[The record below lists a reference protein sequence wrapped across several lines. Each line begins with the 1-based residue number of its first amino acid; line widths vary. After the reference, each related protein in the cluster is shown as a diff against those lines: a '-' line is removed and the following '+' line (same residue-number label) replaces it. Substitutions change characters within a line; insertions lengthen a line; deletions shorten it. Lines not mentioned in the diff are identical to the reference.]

1 MGDTTYNF
9 PPTVDAQTY
18 SLTVNPARA
27 LPLSILS
34 LDKDVQREALGK
46 HFTGAGDRFFY
57 MAFANADNH
66 QLRSLLTDYPLVERK
81 LYVRHGYAC
90 ELYTFRF
97 TSEGRPRG

>member
-9 PPTVDAQTY
+9 PPNVDAQSY
-18 SLTVNPARA
+18 GLTVDPSRA
-27 LPLSILS
+27 LPLTVLS
-34 LDKDVQREALGK
+34 LDGDGRRDSLRK
-46 HFTGAGDRFFY
+46 HLAGADDRFFY

-66 QLRSLLTDYPLVERK
+66 QLRLLLADYPVVGQKR
-81 LYVRHGYAC
+81 YTRNGYAV